1 VERGHGLG
9 LKHRRR
15 WVRKGR
21 GMDNSIENN
30 STREIVKKRRGR
42 KKKSETNEKENRDQK
57 KFFVDASKDEA
68 ERELIIKLL
77 EEANNKN
84 FGRKIILKDLVYY
97 ALPKLNQKDIEKIQE
112 SALSEMEKV
121 ERALA
126 AYNEKNEIKLG
137 LGEFLVK
144 KLGIH

>member
-1 VERGHGLG
+1 MESSNV
-9 LKHRRR
+9 
-15 WVRKGR
+15 
-21 GMDNSIENN
+21 DNSEREN
-30 STREIVKKRRGR
+30 IKKRRGR
-42 KKKSETNEKENRDQK
+42 RKKGETIETGTRDQK
-57 KFFVDASKDEA
+57 KFFVDASKDKI
-68 ERELIIKLL
+68 ERDIIIKLL
-77 EEANNKN
+77 EDANRKS

-144 KLGIH
+144 RLGIQ